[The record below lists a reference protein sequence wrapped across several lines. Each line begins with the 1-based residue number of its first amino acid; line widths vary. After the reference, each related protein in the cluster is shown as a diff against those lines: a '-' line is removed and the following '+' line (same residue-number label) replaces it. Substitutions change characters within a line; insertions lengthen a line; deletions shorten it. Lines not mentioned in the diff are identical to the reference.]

1 MHMLG
6 YVALPYASSCLVLA
20 NFLTCSDIRVVDL
33 YHSHL
38 GWMAHPY
45 PLRAKSCKE
54 ANVIGIVDVGK
65 DVGDTGFIVH
75 YARC

>member
-1 MHMLG
+1 
-6 YVALPYASSCLVLA
+6 
-20 NFLTCSDIRVVDL
+20 L